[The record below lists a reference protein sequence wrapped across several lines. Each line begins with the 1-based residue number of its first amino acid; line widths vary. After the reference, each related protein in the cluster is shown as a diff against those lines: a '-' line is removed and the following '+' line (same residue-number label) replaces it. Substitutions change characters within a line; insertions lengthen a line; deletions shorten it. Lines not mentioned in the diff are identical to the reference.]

1 MEQDQNINI
10 RWCLEEVGSNPHRWL
25 EVFKT
30 SMEEIPTE
38 VVERAGELKLDVE
51 TEDMT

>member
-1 MEQDQNINI
+1 MGQDQNINI

-25 EVFKT
+25 GVFKI
-30 SMEEIPTE
+30 SMEETPTE
-38 VVERAGELKLDVE
+38 VVERAELKSEVE